1 MTKLESKIDRKYNCQ
16 QVRINNNNRA
26 QIEYKVW
33 FLVGFKTIQEC
44 KKNRHAKHSRNG
56 SNANARHVNT

>member
-44 KKNRHAKHSRNG
+44 KKIDMLNILEM
-56 SNANARHVNT
+56 VQMQMLDM